1 MILLSTA
8 TLAYKFWGVNEGV
21 NNSRIIPITYVLS
34 CIIVHYVMRDKM
46 SLSDEELLFDNNQ
59 YVRMYGA
66 VDDSN
71 ITSSGTFISSGS
83 FEVRNPPAS

>member
-1 MILLSTA
+1 MKSCYSILTSNL
-8 TLAYKFWGVNEGV
+8 
-21 NNSRIIPITYVLS
+21 
-34 CIIVHYVMRDKM
+34 
-46 SLSDEELLFDNNQ
+46 

-83 FEVRNPPAS
+83 FEVHKSSVLVGSLGREA

>member
-1 MILLSTA
+1 
-8 TLAYKFWGVNEGV
+8 
-21 NNSRIIPITYVLS
+21 
-34 CIIVHYVMRDKM
+34 M
-46 SLSDEELLFDNNQ
+46 SLSDEELLFDTNQ

-83 FEVRNPPAS
+83 FEVHKSSVLVGSLGRNAWSHIAVKLLYTHLKSES

>member
-1 MILLSTA
+1 
-8 TLAYKFWGVNEGV
+8 
-21 NNSRIIPITYVLS
+21 
-34 CIIVHYVMRDKM
+34 M
-46 SLSDEELLFDNNQ
+46 SLSDEELLFDTNQ

-83 FEVRNPPAS
+83 FEVRKSSVLVGSLGREA